1 MEDTNNKAKEDPKE
15 WDSTTKAKD
24 STTMEE
30 ADSKAEGST
39 TKVADLEEAEAT
51 SIQMISTS
59 NNHLVLLVTA
69 APLQLA
75 RQDRSPTGTVII
87 LKTCVR
93 IKTLSNVIETKDG
106 TDN

>member
-1 MEDTNNKAKEDPKE
+1 MEDINKAKEDSKE
-15 WDSTTKAKD
+15 DFTTKAKD
-24 STTMEE
+24 TMTTEE
-30 ADSKAEGST
+30 VDTKAEVSK
-39 TKVADLEEAEAT
+39 TKVVDLEEAEAT

-75 RQDRSPTGTVII
+75 RQDSSPTGIVII
-87 LKTCVR
+87 LKTHIR
-93 IKTLSNVIETKDG
+93 IRIRTLTSVVQTKDG

>member
-1 MEDTNNKAKEDPKE
+1 MEDINNKAKD
-15 WDSTTKAKD
+15 
-24 STTMEE
+24 TTMTTEE
-30 ADSKAEGST
+30 EDAKAEVSK
-39 TKVADLEEAEAT
+39 TKVVDLEEAEAT

-75 RQDRSPTGTVII
+75 RQDSSPTGIVII
-87 LKTCVR
+87 LKTHTRTKIR
-93 IKTLSNVIETKDG
+93 IRIPNNIIQTKDG